1 MNIGLAQVKAAPML
15 PSISKITS
23 GTITPSGQSI
33 KHLPSNKSDFTSSTL
48 LLHQTLPV
56 HMFWKDPKHWK
67 YDCLLSED
75 KATWILGILGV
86 RSFHKCIIK
95 IDRPQGRPNEKDS

>member
-33 KHLPSNKSDFTSSTL
+33 KHLPSNKSDFKSSTIL
-48 LLHQTLPV
+48 LLQTLPV
-56 HMFWKDPKHWK
+56 HMFWKDPKH
-67 YDCLLSED
+67 
-75 KATWILGILGV
+75 
-86 RSFHKCIIK
+86 
-95 IDRPQGRPNEKDS
+95 